1 MKLNAEVRGG
11 NKLAKKIQQRLE
23 RLTTKRR
30 VLIGIPEGAGKYEDG
45 TPLAVIGAVHEFG
58 AEINHPGGTGYMATG
73 GKATFTSKDFMG
85 PVSGF
90 TAAHKITIPERS
102 FLRVPLR
109 QNQDNISKAF
119 RALTGKVARGEIT
132 LIQMLDQIGARAA
145 GYCIE
150 AIENGIAP
158 PNADSTIK
166 AKGSSTPLV
175 DQGRMKGSITHVVE
189 D

>member
-11 NKLAKKIQQRLE
+11 SQLEKKLRQYVD

-30 VLIGIPEGAGKYEDG
+30 VLVGIPEGKGKYEDG
-45 TPLAVIGAVHEFG
+45 APIAVIAAVQEFG
-58 AEINHPGGTGYMATG
+58 SADGR
-73 GKATFTSKDFMG
+73 
-85 PVSGF
+85 V
-90 TAAHKITIPERS
+90 PERS

-109 QNQDNISKAF
+109 QNQENISRAF
-119 RALTGKVARGEIT
+119 RSLTGRVARGEIT

-150 AIENGIAP
+150 AIEAGIEPA
-158 PNADSTIK
+158 NAESTIK
-166 AKGSSTPLV
+166 AKGSATPLV
-175 DQGRMKGSITHVVE
+175 NHGRLKGSITHVVE

>member
-11 NKLAKKIQQRLE
+11 NKLEKKLRQYMD
-23 RLTTKRR
+23 RLTSKRR
-30 VLIGIPEGAGKYEDG
+30 VLVGIPEGAGKYEDG
-45 TPLAVIGAVHEFG
+45 TPLAVIGVVQELGSADG
-58 AEINHPGGTGYMATG
+58 L
-73 GKATFTSKDFMG
+73 
-85 PVSGF
+85 
-90 TAAHKITIPERS
+90 IPERS

-109 QNQDNISKAF
+109 QNKENISRAF

-175 DQGRMKGSITHVVE
+175 DLGRMKGSITHVVE

>member
-1 MKLNAEVRGG
+1 MKLIAEVRGG
-11 NKLAKKIQQRLE
+11 NQLEKKLRQYMD
-23 RLTTKRR
+23 RLTSKRR
-30 VLIGIPEGAGKYEDG
+30 VLVGIPEGAGKYEDG
-45 TPLAVIGAVHEFG
+45 APLAVIGAVQEFG
-58 AEINHPGGTGYMATG
+58 SADGR
-73 GKATFTSKDFMG
+73 
-85 PVSGF
+85 
-90 TAAHKITIPERS
+90 IPERS

-109 QNQDNISKAF
+109 QNQENISRAF